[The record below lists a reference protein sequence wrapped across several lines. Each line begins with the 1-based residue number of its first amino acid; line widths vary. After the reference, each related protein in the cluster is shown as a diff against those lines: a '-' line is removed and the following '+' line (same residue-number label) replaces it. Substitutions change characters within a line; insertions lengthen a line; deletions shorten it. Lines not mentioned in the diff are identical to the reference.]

1 MPMLTTIEELK
12 RQLFIAPEET
22 EDDKQLERIIR
33 SVTEAIETYCRRSFT
48 SEYTMPGDP
57 PIDAIPRLPYDV
69 EDACILW
76 CTYRFN
82 TGGNMGVSSERID
95 GLGQKNY
102 ALQHIEG
109 KVIPAPPSVLALL
122 DPYRNM
128 VYG

>member
-1 MPMLTTIEELK
+1 MLTTVDELK
-12 RQLFIAPEET
+12 RQIEDTEE
-22 EDDKQLERIIR
+22 DPQLERIIR
-33 SVTEAIETYCRRSFT
+33 SVSEAIKTYCRRDFSK
-48 SEYTMPGDP
+48 EYTLPGEEETD
-57 PIDAIPRLPYDV
+57 DKPRLPYDV

-76 CTYRFN
+76 CTYRIN
-82 TGGNMGVSSERID
+82 IGGNMGVSSERID

-109 KVIPAPPSVLALL
+109 KVIPAPPAVLALL

>member
-1 MPMLTTIEELK
+1 MLTTVDELK
-12 RQLFIAPEET
+12 RQLLMPIEDTEE
-22 EDDKQLERIIR
+22 DPQLERIIH
-33 SVTEAIETYCRRSFT
+33 SVSEAIKTYCRRDFSK
-48 SEYTMPGDP
+48 EYTLPGEAETD
-57 PIDAIPRLPYDV
+57 DKPRLPYDV

-76 CTYRFN
+76 CTYRVN

-102 ALQHIEG
+102 AKMVTDDG
-109 KVIPAPPSVLALL
+109 RTYPAPPSVIALI

>member
-1 MPMLTTIEELK
+1 MLTTIDELK
-12 RQLFIAPEET
+12 RQLFISLEDV
-22 EDDKQLERIIR
+22 EDDHELERIIR
-33 SVTEAIETYCRRSFT
+33 SVSEAIETYCRRSFS
-48 SEYTMPGDP
+48 SEFTLPCEDLSEV
-57 PIDAIPRLPYDV
+57 IPRLPYDV

-102 ALQHIEG
+102 TLQHIDG
-109 KVIPAPPSVLALL
+109 KVIPAPPSVLALI